1 MILLCVKNGHDL
13 RGNIRVEQYVMA
25 YSAEQDRI
33 RAVLPED
40 CESLRPVLR
49 INAEIRD
56 GAEGDVELNTAV
68 VVIGGDSRVRMHTV

>member
-1 MILLCVKNGHDL
+1 MNLLCVKNGHDL
-13 RGNIRVEQYVMA
+13 RENMRVEQYVMA

-40 CESLRPVLR
+40 YESLRPVLR

-68 VVIGGDSRVRMHTV
+68 VVIGGDSRVRMHRV